1 MLNDPD
7 TTLAP
12 WPGAVALSVQLD
24 PITRILIRAPARPGP
39 ADGAVLQRAAAIVA
53 GAGRGPEVRGA
64 LQVLLGLVHAH
75 PACERLQILAARLVE
90 VAELV
95 EPGTQDREA
104 VPARAWAGVHA
115 RFPEAVEPFRLVL
128 RWTLRRQGREAAAR
142 LVRDRFPKAPATC
155 PAMLL
160 QAWGLEEIRA
170 HAEADAAFERL
181 IATHPRESTYVAFAR
196 ALSKRGEI
204 GRALRLLED
213 GIARFGSGG
222 KLAAPHAAAAADC
235 ARLTAFCGHGAM
247 PPPGRAADAVLA
259 EIFARLAPTRR
270 VPRRRRRVGRV
281 MMITGSLGAGGA
293 ERQFALTARGLHAAR
308 VRAAPIAGST
318 IAGPIE
324 VVVRSTGARIGGD
337 FFAPGLRADGL
348 AVEEYADFPVQD
360 GDPARSVLVPFA
372 SMLDL
377 LPVPMQEGTLRLAD
391 AIRRRRPHVVHLW
404 QDGSIL
410 ACGLAALAAGVPRIV
425 LAVRSLPP
433 VDRPERDRPEYAGLY
448 RALLAAPGVRLT
460 ANSHA
465 AARRYAAWLD
475 LDPARVDVIYNGVDA
490 LPSEALPSE
499 ALPSDDVPA
508 EAARAAAFFARTPH
522 AGFTLGTVMRLDE
535 NKRPFLWLEAAA
547 RIRATAPD
555 TRFIMVGDGPLREAC
570 EARAARLGL
579 AGHVL
584 FVGRS
589 AHVGAWLARMD
600 AFLLLSLVEGL
611 PNVLVEAQHAGL
623 PVVTT
628 DAGGAAETIVPGR
641 TGLLLPAGPD
651 LTPEAVAETVLAL
664 RADAPRRAAMGGA
677 ARAWARETFSVAA
690 MMERT
695 VRSFLT

>member
-12 WPGAVALSVQLD
+12 GPGAVDPSVGFD
-24 PITRILIRAPARPGP
+24 PIARILIPARARAGP
-39 ADGAVLQRAAAIVA
+39 ADGPVLQRAAAIVA
-53 GAGRGPEVRGA
+53 GAGRGPEARVA
-64 LQVLLGLVHAH
+64 LQALLGLVRAH

-90 VAELV
+90 VAEFV

-128 RWTLRRQGREAAAR
+128 RWTLRRRGREAAAR
-142 LVRDRFPKAPATC
+142 MVRDRFPEAPTTC

-170 HAEADAAFERL
+170 HAEADAAFARL
-181 IATHPRESTYVAFAR
+181 IATHPRESAYVEFAR

-204 GRALRLLED
+204 GRSLRLLDD
-213 GIARFGSGG
+213 GIARFGTGSR
-222 KLAAPHAAAAADC
+222 LAAPHAAATADH
-235 ARLTAFCGHGAM
+235 ARLAAFCGHGGM
-247 PPPGRAADAVLA
+247 PPGGRAADAVLA
-259 EIFARLAPTRR
+259 EIFGRLAPARR
-270 VPRRRRRVGRV
+270 VPRPCRRVGRV

-308 VRAAPIAGST
+308 VRAAPIAGGA

-324 VVVRSTGARIGGD
+324 VVVRSMRARPGGD

-348 AVEEYADFPVQD
+348 AVEEYADFPLLG
-360 GDPARSVLVPFA
+360 GDPACSVLAPFA

-377 LPVPMQEGTLRLAD
+377 LPAPMQEGTLRLAD

-425 LAVRSLPP
+425 LSVRSLPP

-448 RALLAAPGVRLT
+448 RALLAAHGVRLT

-475 LDPARVDVIYNGVDA
+475 LDPACVDVIYNGVDA
-490 LPSEALPSE
+490 LPSA
-499 ALPSDDVPA
+499 DVPA
-508 EAARAAAFFARTPH
+508 EAARAAAFFAQTPG

-555 TRFIMVGDGPLREAC
+555 TRFILVGDGPLREAC

-651 LTPEAVAETVLAL
+651 LAPEAVAETVQAL
-664 RADAPRRAAMGGA
+664 RTDAPRRAAMGSA
-677 ARAWARETFSVAA
+677 ARAWARETFSVAT

-695 VRSFLT
+695 VRSFLA

>member
-7 TTLAP
+7 GTLAQG
-12 WPGAVALSVQLD
+12 PGPAAD
-24 PITRILIRAPARPGP
+24 PIGTRDPIGAILARTRLRPGP
-39 ADGAVLQRAAAIVA
+39 ADGLVLQRAAAIAA
-53 GAGRGPEVRGA
+53 GAGRGPEARIALAALLALVR
-64 LQVLLGLVHAH
+64 AH
-75 PACERLQILAARLVE
+75 PACERLQVLAARLVE
-90 VAELV
+90 AAEFV

-128 RWTLRRQGREAAAR
+128 RWTLRRQGREAATR
-142 LVRDRFPKAPATC
+142 MLRERFPEGPATP

-160 QAWGLEEIRA
+160 QAWGFEEIRA

-181 IATHPRESTYVAFAR
+181 IATHPRESGYLQFAR

-204 GRALRLLED
+204 GRALRLLD
-213 GIARFGSGG
+213 AGIARFGGDG
-222 KLAAPHAAAAADC
+222 RLAAPRAAVAADC
-235 ARLTAFCGHGAM
+235 ARLAAFCGRRFPGSPAN
-247 PPPGRAADAVLA
+247 PPGGRAADAVLA
-259 EIFARLAPTRR
+259 EIFARLAPARR
-270 VPRRRRRVGRV
+270 PPRPRRRVGRV

-293 ERQFALTARGLHAAR
+293 ERQFALTARTLHAAR
-308 VRAAPIAGST
+308 VRATSIAGSA
-318 IAGPIE
+318 IAGPVD
-324 VVVRSTGARIGGD
+324 VVVRSTSARPGGD
-337 FFAPGLRADGL
+337 FFAPGLREAGL
-348 AVEEYADFPVQD
+348 AVEEYADFPLQG
-360 GDPARSVLVPFA
+360 GDPARSVLAPFA
-372 SMLDL
+372 TMLDL
-377 LPVPMQEGTLRLAD
+377 LPAPMQEGTLRLAD

-425 LAVRSLPP
+425 LNVRSLPP

-475 LDPARVDVIYNGVDA
+475 LDPDRVAVIYNGVDA
-490 LPSEALPSE
+490 LAPEGG
-499 ALPSDDVPA
+499 PA
-508 EAARAAAFFARTPH
+508 EAALSASFAARGP
-522 AGFTLGTVMRLDE
+522 GFTLGTVMRLDE

-547 RIRATAPD
+547 RIRARAPD
-555 TRFIMVGDGPLREAC
+555 TRFILVGDGPLREAC

-589 AHVGAWLARMD
+589 AHVGHWLARMD

-628 DAGGAAETIVPGR
+628 EAGGAAETIVPGR
-641 TGLLLPAGPD
+641 TGLLLPPGPN
-651 LTPEAVAETVLAL
+651 LTPETVAETVLAL
-664 RADAPRRAAMGGA
+664 RADAPRRAAMAAA
-677 ARAWARETFSVAA
+677 ARTWARETFSVSA

-695 VRSFLT
+695 IRSFVD